1 MNAIRHLRYNS
12 RVHETVTAE
21 EQAVHMLRWFKNTI
35 LDLRRLAGEPLL
47 LAGVILMFA
56 VLGLFILYPLYCV
69 LRECFMVDGRFSPG
83 VFGAVVL
90 KPYNW
95 QPFAHSV
102 VLGFWVAVIGTAVGY
117 LFAYSITRIRMPGA
131 GFFRVVATFPIIS
144 PPFVVAMAA
153 ILILGKN
160 GLVTNWLLALG
171 VDIYGM
177 GFELYGLFG
186 LVLVEALSYFPTAFL
201 LLAGALNAIDNSLEE
216 AAMDLGASRWRVFR
230 TVTLP
235 LSLPGVAAS
244 MLLLFIESLADFGSP
259 MILSGRYNVLPTQA
273 YLLITGALN
282 DLRGGALLALL
293 LLLPSLS
300 AFLFQ
305 KYWLEK
311 KSFVTVTGKPVG
323 GTIKEVGAPVRLAF
337 MGACL
342 CVTAVIFA
350 LYGMILAGSFTQK
363 WGVNWTFTLD
373 NYMQLFTSGSDYF
386 RYIVTSVILSACATP
401 ITGVMGMA
409 IAYLVVRK
417 KFIGRGFMEFTSMLT
432 FAVPGTVVGIG
443 YVLAFNAGALPDAL
457 AWLDARVMAPLDAG
471 LRAVLGPGGPRLGVD
486 ATALLIVILFVF
498 RNAPVGIRAGI
509 ASMQQIDKAIEE
521 ASFDLGAS
529 SFTTFR
535 KITLPIISSA
545 FFTGLAYSFVK
556 CMTAISAV
564 IFLVKGDWNLI
575 TIAILDAV
583 ESSEYSQAAALSV
596 ALIGIV
602 LAALGLI
609 QLMVGAM
616 GKTAAAP
623 RKGKA

>member
-1 MNAIRHLRYNS
+1 MTHWI
-12 RVHETVTAE
+12 
-21 EQAVHMLRWFKNTI
+21 KNTI
-35 LDLRRLAGEPLL
+35 LDIRRLAGEPFLL
-47 LAGVILMFA
+47 LGVVFMFA
-56 VLGLFILYPLYCV
+56 VLGAFILYPLYCV
-69 LRECFMVDGRFSPG
+69 LRECFVADGRLSLV
-83 VFGAVVL
+83 VFKDVVL

-102 VLGFWVAVIGTAVGY
+102 TLGFWVAVIGTAIGY

-153 ILILGKN
+153 ILIIGKN
-160 GLVTNWLLALG
+160 GLLTNWLLGAG
-171 VDIYGM
+171 IDIYGM
-177 GFELYGLFG
+177 GFELYGLNG
-186 LVLVEALSYFPTAFL
+186 LVLVETLSYFPTAFL
-201 LLAGALNAIDNSLEE
+201 LLVGVLNAIDNSLEE
-216 AAMDLGASRWRVFR
+216 AAMDLGASRWRVFC

-235 LSLPGVAAS
+235 LSLPGIAAS

-293 LLLPSLS
+293 LLIPSLG

-305 KYWLEK
+305 KYYLEN
-311 KSFVTVTGKPVG
+311 KSYVTVTGKPVG
-323 GTIKEVGAPVRLAF
+323 GTIKEVSTPTRLAF
-337 MGACL
+337 LGACL
-342 CVTAVIFA
+342 SVTAVIFT
-350 LYGMILAGSFTQK
+350 LYGMILAGSFTEK
-363 WGVNWTFTLD
+363 WGVSWTFTLD
-373 NYMQLFTSGSDYF
+373 NYVQLFTAGSDYF
-386 RYIVTSVILSACATP
+386 RYILTSVILSACATP
-401 ITGVMGMA
+401 ITGVIGMA
-409 IAYLVVRK
+409 VAYLVVRK
-417 KFIGRGFMEFTSMLT
+417 KFIGKGLMEFVSMLT

-443 YVLAFNAGALPDAL
+443 YVLAFNQGAWPQTL
-457 AWLDARVMAPLDAG
+457 AWMDAHMVAPLNTA
-471 LRAVLGPGGPRLGVD
+471 LHAVTGAWGPHLGID

-521 ASFDLGAS
+521 ASYDLGAS

-535 KITLPIISSA
+535 KITLPLVSSA

-564 IFLVKGDWNLI
+564 IFLVKGDWNVV

-583 ESSEYSQAAALSV
+583 ESSEYSQAAALSIV
-596 ALIGIV
+596 LIAFV

-616 GKTAAAP
+616 GRKSLAAE
-623 RKGKA
+623 K